1 MEQESGFLSNEN
13 KSESE
18 KVRLST
24 MLKQILEDLNSHRMT
39 TVIGAYAVVV
49 LSLVNFYCVL
59 NFSYILHI
67 PLTKMWTAGFF
78 GPLIREE
85 YIFTLMKR
93 ELIMHRT

>member
-39 TVIGAYAVVV
+39 TVIGVYVMVV
-49 LSLVNFYCVL
+49 LLVNFYYVL
-59 NFSYILHI
+59 YLSYLLHI
-67 PLTKMWTAGFF
+67 PFTKMWTAGFF
-78 GPLIREE
+78 GPLSRE
-85 YIFTLMKR
+85 
-93 ELIMHRT
+93 

>member
-39 TVIGAYAVVV
+39 TVIGAYVVAV
-49 LSLVNFYCVL
+49 LTLANFYCM
-59 NFSYILHI
+59 NFSYSLHI
-67 PLTKMWTAGFF
+67 SISKMWTAGFF
-78 GPLIREE
+78 EPLITEE
-85 YIFTLMKR
+85 YIFTLIKK
-93 ELIMHRT
+93 ELIMHIR